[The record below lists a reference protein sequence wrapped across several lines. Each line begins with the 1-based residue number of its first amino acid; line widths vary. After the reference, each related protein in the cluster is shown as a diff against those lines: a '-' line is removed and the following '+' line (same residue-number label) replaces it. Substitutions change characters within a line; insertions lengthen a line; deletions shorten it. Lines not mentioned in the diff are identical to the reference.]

1 MGRVK
6 IKCVIATLIIVGV
19 TVSPVTP
26 RPASPAGRQTGKVV
40 GVILDANDARVPE
53 ATVRVKG
60 GRRTREVECDEQ
72 GQFELLLPAGRYQIT
87 VEASGFRRFVYSSL
101 EVKSNVTEM
110 INIHLEVAVPRG
122 LVPAAP

>member
-1 MGRVK
+1 MEHVK
-6 IKCVIATLIIVGV
+6 IARVIASLIIVGL
-19 TVSPVTP
+19 TSSPVIP
-26 RPASPAGRQTGKVV
+26 RPASPAGRPPGKVV

-60 GRRTREVECDEQ
+60 GGRTREVKCDEQ
-72 GQFELLLPAGRYQIT
+72 GQFELSLPAGRYQIT

-110 INIHLEVAVPRG
+110 INIHLEAAVPRG
-122 LVPAAP
+122 LVPATP